1 MNPKTAI
8 CHFHRLREIIVY
20 HLEQEADTVFSGKIE
35 VEESYFGGKRKGK
48 RGRGAAR
55 KVPVFGF
62 LKRGGK
68 VFTKVISDA
77 WSETLL
83 SAKLCQTVSS
93 IQAVGE
99 VTTCWM
105 YLHSSISVSIIP
117 NRLKTRKITSTG
129 STISGRRCPSG
140 YVHIPDRD
148 SQAPSAQ
155 V

>member
-1 MNPKTAI
+1 M
-8 CHFHRLREIIVY
+8 
-20 HLEQEADTVFSGKIE
+20 VFSGKIE

-55 KVPVFGF
+55 KVPVFWF

-117 NRLKTRKITSTG
+117 NRLQTRKITSTG
-129 STISGRRCPSG
+129 STISARK
-140 YVHIPDRD
+140 
-148 SQAPSAQ
+148 PSAICASLM
-155 V
+155 VLRRNILGYF